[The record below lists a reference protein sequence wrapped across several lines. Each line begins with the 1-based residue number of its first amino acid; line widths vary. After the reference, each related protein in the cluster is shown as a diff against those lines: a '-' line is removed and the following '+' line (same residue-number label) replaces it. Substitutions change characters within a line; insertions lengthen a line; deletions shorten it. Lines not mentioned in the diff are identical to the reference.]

1 MLISQ
6 DCWEILYPLSLGI
19 PCLGNEEVETAKA
32 DAEHSM
38 LRVRRLMLKCS
49 NLDGRQR
56 KRYMSKVELPEAQVP
71 MSL

>member
-1 MLISQ
+1 MQISQ
-6 DCWEILYPLSLGI
+6 DCWGILYVPSLGI
-19 PCLGNEEVETAKA
+19 SRLGNEEIETAKA

-38 LRVRRLMLKCS
+38 LGVRRLMVKCS

-71 MSL
+71 MGL